1 MKYPVNCNKCAQALY
16 GPVKYCP
23 FCGTASPSITATDD
37 KQNLDTLK
45 QPEPKTTEETQPTST
60 GLRFSATRV
69 DFDGVDVGSG
79 LRNKTVSY
87 EKIGDHLLAG
97 SISSDADFLTVTP
110 SSLSPG
116 SGAIEVALDTNK
128 VQPGQVYSQQVRIK
142 YNGADNA
149 LSIPVEIRVNPLPPP
164 SPQKKAEIRCDP
176 AAVNFVDVVVATST
190 HKRTISY
197 KKIGEQSLV
206 GTISTDA
213 PRFLTVTPSSL
224 SSDSGEIE
232 IALDTS
238 KINWGEVSTGHIVI
252 AYNGADS
259 PQRIPVT
266 INVKAGPLDRPKRR
280 LPLPALVFI
289 AVFGLWAL
297 YSLFKDS
304 PSNTPPPGVQFTV
317 MVAKDGRTPVRKGPS
332 TSDSILGTM
341 NLRKGQLFT
350 ALERRGDW
358 YNVKLRLNGKD
369 ATGWIEA
376 PLLLRQSDI
385 LPRVKEQL
393 AGSGF
398 ADLNAEFD
406 ASGILSI
413 SGTVTRSDQ
422 IPRVSRI
429 VSGIPGV
436 GKVDVARLRVEGP
449 AEPPASP
456 LNHLIASK
464 DITDLNV
471 RAGPSMS
478 DRVLATVNIRRGEL
492 LEVLEARGDWY
503 RVKIKLGGKDSDGWV
518 YKSYFDNRDELL
530 ARVTTLLAT
539 NGYGNLGAQLDP
551 SGKIVISG
559 DVKHSVDIETVRR
572 LVVNLPGVADV
583 DTSRL
588 KAIAGSDKSDPGVA
602 TASFTHSIPSHLWS
616 SGIEQ
621 LQQIINY
628 ASLDGGISHENE
640 ITFAKQRIEQLRI
653 KNELPASN
661 RNVARVANQKGLDEL
676 KRGQSAKALQAFQEA
691 YRADPGDVEV
701 INNLGHAYMLTSDFA
716 SAEKSLTF
724 ALLLAPARGAAW
736 TNLGQLYAKEGKEK
750 EAVAAFAN
758 TYRFSQNRNRS
769 YDFFRELAD
778 KDDDIK
784 VRNAARK
791 TLELKLLR
799 PFEKIPPPP
808 DDSTRPS
815 APAGAGWI
823 VTRMKARLQ
832 DAGFGNIKVEES
844 GSRKIVLSGEVGSR
858 QDVERIKAIA
868 SREAKISDQAIVVEH
883 AIDVRPAQR
892 EPAGP
897 VKTPGESQTP
907 PFEREQGRK
916 SIAPL
921 PRF

>member
-1 MKYPVNCNKCAQALY
+1 MTSRRRLSDLVKYPVNCNKCTQALY

-37 KQNLDTLK
+37 KQNLDTLRSEISSLLGAGKYAPDIRGAIRQKGKAIGISEAAADSLLLEVLKEKGFSPVEDGTNDPLAVKWCTAERTPIEGTAK
-45 QPEPKTTEETQPTST
+45 QPEPKTTEETQPKST
-60 GLRFSATRV
+60 GLRLSATRV

-87 EKIGDHLLAG
+87 EKIGDHPLAG

-128 VQPGQVYSQQVRIK
+128 VQPGQVYSQHIRIK

-164 SPQKKAEIRCDP
+164 SPEKKAEIRCDT
-176 AAVNFVDVVVATST
+176 AAVNFVDVGVATGT
-190 HKRTISY
+190 HKRKVLY
-197 KKIGEQSLV
+197 KKIGEPSLV

-252 AYNGADS
+252 GYNGADS
-259 PQRIPVT
+259 PQRIPVAV
-266 INVKAGPLDRPKRR
+266 NVKAKPKPR
-280 LPLPALVFI
+280 LPLSALVFI

-304 PSNTPPPGVQFTV
+304 PSNTPPPVVQFTV
-317 MVAKDGRTPVRKGPS
+317 MAAKDGRTTVRKGPS
-332 TSDSILGTM
+332 TSDGNLGTM
-341 NLRKGQLFT
+341 NLRKGELFT
-350 ALERRGDW
+350 ALEKRGDW
-358 YNVKLRLNGKD
+358 YNIKLQVNGRD
-369 ATGWIEA
+369 ATGWIEGR
-376 PLLLRQSDI
+376 LLLRQSDI

-518 YKSYFDNRDELL
+518 YKSYFDNRDERL

-588 KAIAGSDKSDPGVA
+588 KAIAGSDK
-602 TASFTHSIPSHLWS
+602 
-616 SGIEQ
+616 
-621 LQQIINY
+621 
-628 ASLDGGISHENE
+628 
-640 ITFAKQRIEQLRI
+640 
-653 KNELPASN
+653 
-661 RNVARVANQKGLDEL
+661 
-676 KRGQSAKALQAFQEA
+676 
-691 YRADPGDVEV
+691 
-701 INNLGHAYMLTSDFA
+701 
-716 SAEKSLTF
+716 
-724 ALLLAPARGAAW
+724 
-736 TNLGQLYAKEGKEK
+736 
-750 EAVAAFAN
+750 
-758 TYRFSQNRNRS
+758 
-769 YDFFRELAD
+769 
-778 KDDDIK
+778 DDDIK

-791 TLELKLLR
+791 TLELKPVR
-799 PFEKIPPPP
+799 PFEKIPSPP
-808 DDSTRPS
+808 DASPDPS
-815 APAGAGWI
+815 APASSGWI
-823 VTRMKARLQ
+823 ATKIKARLQ
-832 DAGFGNIKVEES
+832 DAGFGNIKVNVS
-844 GSRKIVLSGEVGSR
+844 GPQKIILSGEVGSR

-868 SREAKISDQAIVVEH
+868 NREAKISDQAITIEH
-883 AIDVRPAQR
+883 AIDVRPAQA
-892 EPAGP
+892 ELAGP
-897 VKTPGESQTP
+897 MKTPGEPLAP
-907 PFEREQGRK
+907 PGERDQGQGRK
-916 SIAPL
+916 SIAPP